1 MINVAVDAMGGDNAP
16 TELVKGAAEAVEMR
30 NDLKVFLVGREEV
43 IKKELTSYTY
53 PTKQIEIVDAKEII
67 ETAEPPNEIRGR

>member
-1 MINVAVDAMGGDNAP
+1 MERVEWREVVREMINVAVDAMGGDNAP

-43 IKKELTSYTY
+43 IKKELT
-53 PTKQIEIVDAKEII
+53 
-67 ETAEPPNEIRGR
+67 